1 MWKQLLFLV
10 VKVGNLLRNIYLK
23 LEIDTWILCLFPQNL
38 QKVCLFHHTVVSV
51 KAGILC
57 SVDTLGLW
65 LWSRMRLD
73 NVRFLGLA
81 VHLLDAHPEL
91 ISPELKVIKTREQ

>member
-1 MWKQLLFLV
+1 
-10 VKVGNLLRNIYLK
+10 
-23 LEIDTWILCLFPQNL
+23 
-38 QKVCLFHHTVVSV
+38 
-51 KAGILC
+51 
-57 SVDTLGLW
+57 
-65 LWSRMRLD
+65 MRLD